1 VVGPLF
7 FLCQHSNGGM
17 DRYLDIGKFSDEW

>member
-7 FLCQHSNGGM
+7 FLWQHYNGGM
-17 DRYLDIGKFSDEW
+17 DMYLDIGKFSDEW